1 MKTRKE
7 ISRGRSVIS
16 MTVLNLAVVASLC
29 VLVIRVSYAGDIVG
43 VVNDPA
49 LQRFVDGATV
59 TTDQGNRRAVTDRW
73 GRYSFRG
80 LPAGEYTVE
89 ADFGGYETQS
99 VSVTVPQTGEVKL
112 DITLTSRYLDEVI
125 VTGSRVSQLLALQ
138 RKRAAESILD
148 AVSADTVGKLPDFNV
163 AEAIQRLPGLSVEI
177 DQGEGRY
184 TVIRGID
191 ADLNNVTI
199 DGNLVGS
206 PEGSGRRVAL
216 DVVPSDLV
224 SMVEVVKAITPDLD
238 GNASGGNI
246 NVVTRSAFDSAE
258 PFAACGRNI
267 TLLPDRDRMA

>member
-1 MKTRKE
+1 MITRKE
-7 ISRGRSVIS
+7 INGGHSVVS
-16 MTVLNLAVVASLC
+16 TTMLGLAIVASLC
-29 VLVIRVSYAGDIVG
+29 VLAPRVSYAGDIVG

-80 LPAGEYTVE
+80 LPAGEYTVK

-99 VSVTVPQTGEVKL
+99 VSVTVPQTGEVAL
-112 DITLTSRYLDEVI
+112 DITLTSEYLDEVI
-125 VTGSRVSQLLALQ
+125 VTGTRLSQLLALQ

-191 ADLNNVTI
+191 
-199 DGNLVGS
+199 
-206 PEGSGRRVAL
+206 
-216 DVVPSDLV
+216 
-224 SMVEVVKAITPDLD
+224 
-238 GNASGGNI
+238 
-246 NVVTRSAFDSAE
+246 
-258 PFAACGRNI
+258 
-267 TLLPDRDRMA
+267 